1 MDHERKDEF
10 EFNQTEKP
18 TIYCLVKNKSN
29 CYLPRG
35 RRLVVVQVLQRAQGQ
50 LEQQVAPQQR
60 ARLLLGLPQR
70 QRVLLLLGVELLQQ
84 ARVQHQVPG
93 PQLRQQ
99 EALLLVQQEAHLQ
112 VQQERRHQVQQ
123 PAQQPAQQE
132 VGRFHRRVERQ
143 LPEGPLL

>member
-1 MDHERKDEF
+1 MDHERKDEIK
-10 EFNQTEKP
+10 FNQTEKP

-35 RRLVVVQVLQRAQGQ
+35 RQLVVVQVLQRAQGQ

-60 ARLLLGLPQR
+60 ARLVLGLPQR

-84 ARVQHQVPG
+84 ARVQHQVTG

-99 EALLLVQQEAHLQ
+99 EALLQVQQEAHLQ
-112 VQQERRHQVQQ
+112 V
-123 PAQQPAQQE
+123 
-132 VGRFHRRVERQ
+132 
-143 LPEGPLL
+143 